1 MKTLR
6 QGDVVTALLFKDKPR
21 PGVVARANR
30 YCDGENITLCPITS
44 TLAGGP
50 IRVRVAPGQSGLEMT
65 SEILPYRIT
74 TLPAQRVVAHLGRL
88 SSAEIRALDAV
99 LRDWLGI
106 PLDGG

>member
-1 MKTLR
+1 
-6 QGDVVTALLFKDKPR
+6 VCPW
-21 PGVVARANR
+21 VVARANR
-30 YCDGENITLCPITS
+30 YCDSENITLCPITS

-50 IRVRVAPGQSGLEMT
+50 LRVRVAPGQCGLDVA

-74 TLPAQRVVAHLGRL
+74 TLPAHRVEAHLGRL
-88 SSAEIRALDAV
+88 SNAEMRALDAV